1 MQRTIMQ
8 DKTVLSAIRQENEFG
23 LILRKRVKFK
33 EKMSEE
39 RVFWARGYSK
49 KHICL
54 RNNQICMKVVK
65 DSAIKVEW
73 GQIIVG
79 LIWAFNSTVNRGT
92 KETQN
97 GDIGKEGIASKR

>member
-1 MQRTIMQ
+1 
-8 DKTVLSAIRQENEFG
+8 
-23 LILRKRVKFK
+23 
-33 EKMSEE
+33 MSEE
-39 RVFWARGYSK
+39 GVFWMRGHLK

-54 RNNQICMKVVK
+54 RNNKICMKVVK

-79 LIWAFNSTVNRGT
+79 LIWAFEFNSTVNRGT

-97 GDIGKEGIASKR
+97 GDIGKEGVASKRLLG

>member
-1 MQRTIMQ
+1 
-8 DKTVLSAIRQENEFG
+8 
-23 LILRKRVKFK
+23 
-33 EKMSEE
+33 
-39 RVFWARGYSK
+39 
-49 KHICL
+49 
-54 RNNQICMKVVK
+54 MKVVK